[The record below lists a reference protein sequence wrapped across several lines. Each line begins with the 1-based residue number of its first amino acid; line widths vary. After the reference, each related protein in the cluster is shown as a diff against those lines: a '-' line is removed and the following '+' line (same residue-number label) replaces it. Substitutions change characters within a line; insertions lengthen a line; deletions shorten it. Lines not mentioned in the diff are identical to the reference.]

1 MKHDFMNLEEL
12 ATLGLRAAGRDVQVS
27 RHAIFFGPER
37 IIIGDHSRVDAFC
50 ILSAGPGGIHV
61 GRNVHV
67 SVYSAI
73 LGREPVDIGDFAT
86 VSARCTIFSSSDDYS
101 GTTMANATVPERY
114 RGVVGG
120 PVVVR
125 THALIGTG
133 CIVLPGVTIGES
145 SCVGA
150 GSLVKVD
157 VAPFDMVAGVPARVI
172 GQRRTQHR
180 ALAANLLR
188 EEEEE
193 AQLMGTPES
202 SLG

>member
-1 MKHDFMNLEEL
+1 MTIVVPRWP
-12 ATLGLRAAGRDVQVS
+12 TLPCRNGIAGS
-27 RHAIFFGPER
+27 RRTSG
-37 IIIGDHSRVDAFC
+37 
-50 ILSAGPGGIHV
+50 SA
-61 GRNVHV
+61 
-67 SVYSAI
+67 
-73 LGREPVDIGDFAT
+73 
-86 VSARCTIFSSSDDYS
+86 
-101 GTTMANATVPERY
+101 
-114 RGVVGG
+114 
-120 PVVVR
+120 

-188 EEEEE
+188 EEKEE